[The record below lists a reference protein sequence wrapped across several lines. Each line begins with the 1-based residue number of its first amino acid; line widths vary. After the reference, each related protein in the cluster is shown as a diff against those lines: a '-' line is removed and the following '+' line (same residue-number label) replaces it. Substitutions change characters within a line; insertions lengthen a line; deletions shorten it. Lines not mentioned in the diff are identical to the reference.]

1 MKNQSK
7 AVVAVDVLG
16 MMISRTVFSGMN
28 PIALGFFGA
37 TYFIKQGRFFS
48 FLLIGLGMSLALPVE
63 ELIKYLMIMVV
74 SGILIALVETR
85 VKQASVF
92 CIAGTVGIVATLIG
106 CSYAYYHHQFQEQ
119 LFFCAM
125 EGIIVFTTTLLFSKG
140 VNWILQCKRNCIPDN
155 EQLISIALM
164 IGCILYSFGDICIGK
179 YRVVIF
185 LALLLTLSFA
195 YKFGAGFGAVIGT
208 AAGLAI
214 GLYDKEYSA
223 IGFLC
228 ILGIAIGLF
237 RQLGRILTACVYTIG
252 IISIGLYQS
261 HYISE
266 IKHIE
271 LMIAAGVA
279 FLLIPGGV
287 LRKIEVTGGS
297 QEKESRYAKE
307 NLESITTHKLKEF
320 SKSFYQL
327 SKTFRE
333 ITQKKLTGPKDKVV
347 EMIEDLSSQ
356 VCTTCE
362 RCDLCWKHQYND
374 TYREF
379 HSFLSIIE
387 EKGSIDR
394 KEVDKGFHKSCIHVN
409 YLLNEGV
416 RLSETA
422 KLNLAWQSRLSENRE
437 AIAGQLDEVASIM
450 EDFSN
455 DLYRTSVVS
464 DLAEN
469 RIKAILKG
477 HRVFVNQMVILEKR
491 DHRKQVYMIA
501 KAGKGQCVT
510 SREVAQLIGGVL
522 EIPMRPT
529 ESTKN
534 VISRSYDTFS
544 FVEDTT
550 FKALTGSARLTK
562 LGESIS
568 GDNFSILNLENGQM
582 ILSLS
587 DGMGTGMNAN
597 EESESVIELLE
608 QFMEAGFKEE
618 SAIRLINSI
627 LVLKSENQ
635 SFSTIDLSML
645 NLYTGVCEF
654 VKIGAA
660 TTFIKRENWV
670 ETISST
676 SMPAGVFNQ
685 VDFDQKSKKLYDGD
699 YVIMMTDGVLDCI
712 QGEDKERVVQD
723 LILGCNMKNPN
734 EMANYILKEALAQN
748 EDIALDDMTVLVAG
762 IWKK

>member
-1 MKNQSK
+1 MKDQNK
-7 AVVAVDVLG
+7 AIAAVDMLGVLV
-16 MMISRTVFSGMN
+16 SRTVFSGMN

-37 TYFIKQGRFFS
+37 TYFIKQGRFFA
-48 FLLIGLGMSLALPVE
+48 LLLMGLGMSTVLPIE
-63 ELIKYLMIMVV
+63 ELIKYIMIMIV
-74 SGILIALVETR
+74 SGIFVALVEIR
-85 VKQASVF
+85 VKKAGIYY
-92 CIAGTVGIVATLIG
+92 IAGITGIVTTLIG
-106 CSYAYYHHQFQEQ
+106 CSSAYYHHQFQEQ
-119 LFFCAM
+119 LFFCTM
-125 EGIIVFTTTLLFSKG
+125 EGIIVFATTLLFAKG
-140 VNWILQCKRNCIPDN
+140 ITWILQCKRNCIPDN
-155 EQLISIALM
+155 EQLISVALM
-164 IGCILYSFGDICIGK
+164 LGSVIFSIGGLQILD
-179 YRVVIF
+179 YRVATF
-185 LALLLTLSFA
+185 LAILLTLCFG
-195 YKFGAGFGAVIGT
+195 YKYGAGFGAVIGT
-208 AAGLAI
+208 VVGLAI
-214 GLYDKEYSA
+214 SLYDKEYSVV
-223 IGFLC
+223 GFLC
-228 ILGIAIGLF
+228 ILGIAIGLL
-237 RQLGRILTACVYTIG
+237 RELGRIVSAGGYLIG
-252 IISIGLYQS
+252 VISIELYQ
-261 HYISE
+261 HQYIYE
-266 IKHIE
+266 RGQFE
-271 LMIAAGVA
+271 VMLAAGVL
-279 FLLIPGGV
+279 FLILPNAI
-287 LRKIEVTGGS
+287 LRKIDVTGGQ
-297 QEKESRYAKE
+297 QEKGLRYAKE

-333 ITQKKLTGPKDKVV
+333 ITLKKLATPKDSVI
-347 EMIEDLSSQ
+347 ELIEDLSSQ
-356 VCTTCE
+356 VCSTCE
-362 RCDLCWKHQYND
+362 KCDICWKNQYNA
-374 TYREF
+374 TYQEF
-379 HSFLSIIE
+379 HNFLSTIE
-387 EKGSIDR
+387 EKGCIDK
-394 KEVDKGFHKSCIHVN
+394 KEVTKGFHKSCVHVN

-422 KLNLAWQSRLSENRE
+422 KLNYAWQNRLSESRE

-450 EDFSN
+450 DEFSN

-464 DLAEN
+464 DLVES

-477 HRVFVNQMVILEKR
+477 HRVHVNQMVILEKR

-522 EIPMRPT
+522 EVSMKPA

-550 FKALTGSARLTK
+550 FKALTGSARITK
-562 LGESIS
+562 LGERIS

-587 DGMGTGMNAN
+587 DGMGTGVNAN

-676 SMPAGVFNQ
+676 SMPVGVFNQ

-699 YVIMMTDGVLDCI
+699 YVIMMTDGVLDCVK
-712 QGEDKERVVQD
+712 GDDKERFMQD
-723 LILGCNMKNPN
+723 LILGIDLKNPN
-734 EMANYILKEALAQN
+734 EIANYILKEALAQN
-748 EDIALDDMTVLVAG
+748 EDVALDDMTVLVAG